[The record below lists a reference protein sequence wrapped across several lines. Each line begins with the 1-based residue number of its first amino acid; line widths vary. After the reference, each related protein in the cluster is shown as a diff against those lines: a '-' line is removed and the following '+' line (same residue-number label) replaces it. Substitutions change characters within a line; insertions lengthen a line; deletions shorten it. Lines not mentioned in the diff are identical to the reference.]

1 MASMKKHS
9 FIQMDFHSSVKLSKQ
24 DQAKITL
31 WLGMASQVM
40 EKLIR
45 EKKLIHPSWFTG
57 VKTIRVSV
65 LLCGEAKI
73 RQLNSQYRGKNKVT
87 DVLSF
92 PTFENLRMRQPKMD
106 FQSPEVFLG
115 DMAICQQKILKQSK
129 AFAISYWDEFIHL
142 FFHGM
147 IHLAGYDHEI
157 SLKEEKI
164 MLTWEDLALSSFSK
178 IKKKGA

>member
-1 MASMKKHS
+1 MTSMKKHS
-9 FIQMDFHSSVKLSKQ
+9 FIQMDFHSSVKISKQ
-24 DQAKITL
+24 DQAKMTL
-31 WLGMASQVM
+31 WLGMASLVM
-40 EKLIR
+40 ETLIR
-45 EKKLIHPSWFTG
+45 DKKLLHPSWLTG
-57 VKTIRVSV
+57 VKTIRVSI

-92 PTFENLRMRQPKMD
+92 PTFETLRIKQPQID
-106 FQSPEVFLG
+106 FKSPEVFLG
-115 DMAICQQKILKQSK
+115 DLAICHQKTIKQSK

-157 SLKEEKI
+157 SLKEEKL
-164 MLTWEDLALSSFSK
+164 MMEWEDLALSLFSK
-178 IKKKGA
+178 IKKRGA